1 MSYQRNRTNPTR
13 FRTLT
18 GLGVDHFDA
27 LLPYFHDEHDE
38 YFRYHQLD
46 GSPRKGIR
54 PPCIYSNSPLP
65 GVADRLYFILYY
77 LKNNPLQETMADHFN
92 MTVADC
98 NRWIH
103 LLYRL
108 LRKAVTEAA
117 VSPAST
123 ERDLRA
129 LYERMDSE
137 ELTILLHDGT
147 EREIPR
153 PSDADEQCDKYSGKK
168 KRHTV
173 KNGIIT
179 TFLGAILFVSP
190 TVSGRVH
197 DRRIADGY
205 FFPDHS
211 LVMQDTGY
219 AGYRGNWKTV
229 MPFKKPRGGSLDQM
243 QKSHNRFIS
252 SHRIRVEH
260 CIGSSK
266 ILRIAKDEC
275 RVRKEG
281 FVDSV
286 FHVSSAIHNL
296 RMGVKLPLKFKI
308 NV

>member
-54 PPCIYSNSPLP
+54 PPRIYSNSPLP

-103 LLYRL
+103 L
-108 LRKAVTEAA
+108 
-117 VSPAST
+117 
-123 ERDLRA
+123 

>member
-54 PPCIYSNSPLP
+54 PPRIYSNSPLP

-153 PSDADEQCDKYSGKK
+153 PSDADEQC
-168 KRHTV
+168 V

>member
-54 PPCIYSNSPLP
+54 PPRIYSNSPLP

-123 ERDLRA
+123 ERD
-129 LYERMDSE
+129 
-137 ELTILLHDGT
+137 
-147 EREIPR
+147 
-153 PSDADEQCDKYSGKK
+153 
-168 KRHTV
+168 
-173 KNGIIT
+173 
-179 TFLGAILFVSP
+179 SP
-190 TVSGRVH
+190 PVGR
-197 DRRIADGY
+197 
-205 FFPDHS
+205 
-211 LVMQDTGY
+211 
-219 AGYRGNWKTV
+219 
-229 MPFKKPRGGSLDQM
+229 
-243 QKSHNRFIS
+243 
-252 SHRIRVEH
+252 
-260 CIGSSK
+260 
-266 ILRIAKDEC
+266 
-275 RVRKEG
+275 
-281 FVDSV
+281 
-286 FHVSSAIHNL
+286 
-296 RMGVKLPLKFKI
+296 
-308 NV
+308 